1 MDNSPLRL
9 LPLELRLDI
18 YERVLHAEQGVK
30 VTLNQP
36 ARYQRKRLSR
46 HAYARQ
52 PHALAIQSTCKQI
65 AHETVGLVFDVNDSW
80 SFVHM
85 DDNSAAWGTRVRK
98 WCQSAGEECLN
109 RARDVQ
115 FDIGTWDSRADR
127 RPRGYISDML
137 YSEICSMYQ
146 NLPKQLRQCEQSF
159 KLRIRWKGDIALV
172 DGVAHNVSP
181 LTLVLR
187 MWKSRAE
194 ITASLRGSI
203 SRSEDKLQQY
213 DHLSRLLSMA
223 GLWPQLSR
231 SPDKLLDNRVMPEIF
246 PLSMLVSDVESSSRC
261 IFWNDSLRK
270 RLDGIALDG

>member
-1 MDNSPLRL
+1 MGSRVPAKLRTV
-9 LPLELRLDI
+9 DQSDCSHYI
-18 YERVLHAEQGVK
+18 QH
-30 VTLNQP
+30 
-36 ARYQRKRLSR
+36 R
-46 HAYARQ
+46 HL
-52 PHALAIQSTCKQI
+52 ALAGWTLEGSIPPRSILPI
-65 AHETVGLVFDVNDSW
+65 A
-80 SFVHM
+80 
-85 DDNSAAWGTRVRK
+85 
-98 WCQSAGEECLN
+98 
-109 RARDVQ
+109 
-115 FDIGTWDSRADR
+115 IGV
-127 RPRGYISDML
+127 L
-137 YSEICSMYQ
+137 F
-146 NLPKQLRQCEQSF
+146 LQCEQSF

-172 DGVAHNVSP
+172 GGVAHNVSP

-187 MWKSRAE
+187 MWTSRAE

-231 SPDKLLDNRVMPEIF
+231 SPDKLLDNRVMSEIF